1 MVSYSRARGESLG
14 IAVEGVGIGERAER
28 LLVIAIAGFIPL
40 QFSLEVGVIV
50 VSILSIFTFL
60 QRVRYI
66 VGKLSD

>member
-1 MVSYSRARGESLG
+1 MGD
-14 IAVEGVGIGERAER
+14 RAER

-60 QRVRYI
+60 QRFRFI
-66 VGKLSD
+66 VGKLGD

>member
-1 MVSYSRARGESLG
+1 LG

-50 VSILSIFTFL
+50 VSILSIFTFM
-60 QRVRYI
+60 QRFRFI
-66 VGKLSD
+66 VGKLGD